1 VAVSPDHDI
10 ILALGEDLPVAI
22 SIARAPDD
30 ELVYSNRAFA
40 DLMGTGARQ
49 PVSVCTRDG
58 APYPANKLPFARAV
72 GERRVIVADDM
83 MIRRGDGRRVE
94 VRAVARPVGDPIT
107 HVITTYFDVS
117 REIAA
122 ERARVESEQR
132 LHRAQRLEAVG
143 TLAGGIAHDF
153 NNLIFSIKLIAA
165 EIAATD
171 QDPKHRAS
179 LEMIDDIT
187 DRSAALTRSLVGF
200 VRRGTQRALPVAVND
215 VATSLTEML
224 TRTLPGIELS
234 FELEATDRGIVV
246 GDHAQLEQVIVNL
259 VLRAREAVQDAGRII
274 VRTTDR
280 ALPSAVD
287 APRFVV
293 LEVID
298 DGASLSPMVRARMF
312 ESRAARKAQDSEAVI
327 GPGLSTVLEIVEGY
341 GGMLEVDEGPD
352 GRGTTMRVVL
362 PAARRAPATKAR
374 TTAADLPKGSGLVL
388 VVDDDP
394 MVRKVVAS
402 SLGSL
407 GYKTIEAVSGPAA
420 VEIYRKHRDEVRAVV
435 LDMVMP
441 GMAGKAAYL
450 ALREVDPN
458 VAVLLMSGH
467 TLNDQVQEILDL
479 GVRSFVSKPYSI
491 AELAEAIAV
500 LMK

>member
-10 ILALGEDLPVAI
+10 IFALGEDLPVAI
-22 SIARAPDD
+22 SIARASDG
-30 ELVYSNRAFA
+30 ELIYTNRAFGE
-40 DLMGTGARQ
+40 LMGIGARS
-49 PVSVCTRDG
+49 PVALCTRDG
-58 APYPANKLPFARAV
+58 APYPESKLPFARAR
-72 GERRVIVADDM
+72 GERRVIVADDLM
-83 MIRRGDGRRVE
+83 LRRGDGRRVE

-107 HVITTYFDVS
+107 HVITTLFDVS
-117 REIAA
+117 REVAA

-132 LHRAQRLEAVG
+132 LHRAQRLEAIG

-171 QDPKHRAS
+171 QDPKHRAG

-234 FELEATDRGIVV
+234 FELEATERGIVV
-246 GDHAQLEQVIVNL
+246 GDHAQLEQLIVNL
-259 VLRAREAVQDAGRII
+259 VLAAREAVKDAGRII
-274 VRTTDR
+274 VRTSDR
-280 ALPSAVD
+280 ALQGAPD

-298 DGASLSPMVRARMF
+298 DGPGMPAGLRARLL
-312 ESRAARKAQDSEAVI
+312 EPRAARKAQDSERVLGA
-327 GPGLSTVLEIVEGY
+327 GLTTVLEIVEGY
-341 GGMLEVDEGPD
+341 GGMLEIDDGLD
-352 GRGTTMRVVL
+352 GRGTTMRAAL
-362 PAARRAPATKAR
+362 PAARRAPAVKTRA
-374 TTAADLPKGSGLVL
+374 TAADLPKGSGLVL

-467 TLNDQVQEILDL
+467 TLNEQVQEILDL

-491 AELAEAIAV
+491 AELAAAIAL

>member
-22 SIARAPDD
+22 SVARAPDG
-30 ELVYSNRAFA
+30 ELVYTNRAFA
-40 DLMGTGARQ
+40 ELMGTGARS
-49 PVSVCTRDG
+49 PVAVCTRDG
-58 APYPANKLPFARAV
+58 APYPETKLPFARAL
-72 GERRVIVADDM
+72 GERRVIVADDL

-107 HVITTYFDVS
+107 HVITTFFDVS
-117 REIAA
+117 REVAA
-122 ERARVESEQR
+122 ERARAESEQR
-132 LHRAQRLEAVG
+132 LRRAQRLEAIG

-165 EIAATD
+165 EIASTD
-171 QDPKHRAS
+171 QDPKHRAG
-179 LEMIDDIT
+179 LEMIDDVT
-187 DRSAALTRSLVGF
+187 DRSAVLTRSLVGF
-200 VRRGTQRALPVAVND
+200 VRRSTQRVLPVAVND

-224 TRTLPGIELS
+224 IRTLPGIELS

-259 VLRAREAVQDAGRII
+259 VLAAREAVNDAGRII
-274 VRTTDR
+274 VRTSDR
-280 ALPSAVD
+280 ALPGVPD

-298 DGASLSPMVRARMF
+298 DGPGMSPGVRARIL
-312 ESRAARKAQDSEAVI
+312 EPRAVRKAQDSERII
-327 GPGLSTVLEIVEGY
+327 GAGLTAVLELVEGY
-341 GGMLEVDEGPD
+341 GGMLEIDDGLD
-352 GRGTTMRVVL
+352 GRGTTVRVVL
-362 PAARRAPATKAR
+362 PAARRAPAVKSRA
-374 TTAADLPKGSGLVL
+374 TAADLPKGSGLVL

-420 VEIYRKHRDEVRAVV
+420 VEIFRKHRDEVRAVV

-467 TLNDQVQEILDL
+467 TLNEQVQEILDL

-491 AELAEAIAV
+491 AELAAAIAV